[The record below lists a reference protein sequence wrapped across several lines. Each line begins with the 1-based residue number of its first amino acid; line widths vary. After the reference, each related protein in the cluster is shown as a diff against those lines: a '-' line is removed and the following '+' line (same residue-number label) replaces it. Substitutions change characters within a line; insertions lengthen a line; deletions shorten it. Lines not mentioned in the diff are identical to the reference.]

1 MRSKKSTVAET
12 LQLGHPGHKETTCGT
27 VPIALSGLRFL
38 KSACELQGSKG
49 ETDIENRPKDMG
61 GGSNVEM
68 YRPVCESDRM
78 GTCCRTPGAQAAG
91 WGGRRREGVREG
103 GDMGVP
109 VADSC

>member
-12 LQLGHPGHKETTCGT
+12 LQLGHPGHKETTCEM

-61 GGSNVEM
+61 GGSNVEI

-78 GTCCRTPGAQAAG
+78 GT
-91 WGGRRREGVREG
+91 
-103 GDMGVP
+103 
-109 VADSC
+109 